1 MAFTIRSLFNRGP
14 SAAPDEGSGSPSLFG
29 GAAGSAVMDPASPPP
44 MNTSPFGFSQPSQ
57 QGFGGTLFKTADGGP
72 EHPPMQPPAAGGFGG
87 SPFAP
92 TGGHPM
98 LTVGDVLPLL
108 PPDLARPNSLPP
120 GQPINLPPEMIES
133 ALTGGRGAI
142 PVFEIY
148 RVCPALF
155 QAHAPST
162 ARRDGCDG
170 APRRQHRPLAAR
182 RSRDDARG

>member
-1 MAFTIRSLFNRGP
+1 
-14 SAAPDEGSGSPSLFG
+14 
-29 GAAGSAVMDPASPPP
+29 

-57 QGFGGTLFKTADGGP
+57 QGFGGTLFKTADPGA
-72 EHPPMQPPAAGGFGG
+72 ETQPMQPPAGGFGG

-92 TGGHPM
+92 NGGQTV

-120 GQPINLPPEMIES
+120 GQPINLPPEMIEG
-133 ALTGGRGAI
+133 ALASGRAGI

-155 QAHAPST
+155 QGPVSPQD
-162 ARRDGCDG
+162 ARTVPLPG
-170 APRRQHRPLAAR
+170 AKLSSLAAAAPP
-182 RSRDDARG
+182 SS